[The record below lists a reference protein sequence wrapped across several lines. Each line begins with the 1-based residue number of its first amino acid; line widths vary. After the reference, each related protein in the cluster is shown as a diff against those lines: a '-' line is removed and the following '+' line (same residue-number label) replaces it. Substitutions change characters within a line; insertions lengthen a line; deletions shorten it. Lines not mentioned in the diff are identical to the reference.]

1 MMQPTTHRKKPMSPG
16 RISKIDSALARVEGI
31 ITQMR
36 HDADSSGQHYQ
47 HTAALKQAC
56 ALVEPPLALST
67 YYRYRVLSSKYHF
80 GEARYWLGYL
90 DDYLT
95 RRSSKNG
102 TQE

>member
-1 MMQPTTHRKKPMSPG
+1 MQPTTYRKRPLSRG

-31 ITQMR
+31 IAELK

-56 ALVEPPLALST
+56 ALLEPHIVLST
-67 YYRYRVLSSKYHF
+67 YYRYRVLSSQYHY
-80 GEARYWLGYL
+80 GEARCWLGYL
-90 DDYLT
+90 ELYLT
-95 RRSSKNG
+95 GRSNKNG